1 MTTKER
7 RKYPTVLR
15 YPGGKSRV
23 IYRLYRQNMI
33 PQSIKEYREGFLGGG
48 SCALAFSTMYPNIPV
63 WVNDL
68 YTNLYHF
75 WSQLQNNSDSL
86 INRLLELKNEA
97 CIHKDYDKKT
107 LEGFSQEVVDELEK
121 KHRELYANMRGL
133 IDTSEDPH
141 DLATAFYVL
150 NRSSFGGFTEQ
161 NKNAFIRDSYKDTI
175 FSQSKIK
182 KLANISKIIQPW
194 RITNGDYRDLMEAP
208 GEDVFVFLDP
218 PYLIKDMLYGK
229 NKEMHTG
236 FSHEDFVESC
246 KKTPHNWMITYNV
259 HPWLKEQYADY
270 TMELFEFRYSLA
282 HRAENKNKKEEL
294 LIMNYTPEKSSTN
307 NIISELL
314 DV

>member
-23 IYRLYRQNMI
+23 IYRLYRKNML

-48 SCALAFSTMYPNIPV
+48 SCALAFSTMYPDIPV

-75 WSQLQNNSDSL
+75 WSQLQTNSDSL
-86 INRLLELKNEA
+86 INRLLELKDEA
-97 CIHKDYDKKT
+97 CRAED
-107 LEGFSQEVVDELEK
+107 VDELER
-121 KHRELYANMRGL
+121 KHRELYASMRGL
-133 IDTSEDPH
+133 IDGSTDPL

-161 NKNAFIRDSYKDTI
+161 NKNAFIRDSYKNTI
-175 FSQSKIK
+175 FSQSKIR
-182 KLANISKIIQPW
+182 KLADISNIIQPW
-194 RITNGDYRDLMEAP
+194 RITNQDYRNLMTEP
-208 GEDVFVFLDP
+208 GEDVFIFLDP

-236 FSHEDFVESC
+236 FSHDDFIQSC
-246 KKTPHNWMITYNV
+246 KDTSHNWMITYNE
-259 HPWLKEQYADY
+259 HPWLREQFS
-270 TMELFEFRYSLA
+270 EFHLENFEFRYSLA
-282 HRAENKNKKEEL
+282 HRAANKNKKVEL
-294 LIMNYTPEKSSTN
+294 LIMNYTSPEEISN
-307 NIISELL
+307 NVIEELL
-314 DV
+314 YK

>member
-23 IYRLYRQNMI
+23 IYRLYRKNML

-48 SCALAFSTMYPNIPV
+48 SCALAFSTMYPDIPV

-75 WSQLQNNSDSL
+75 WSQLQTNSDSL
-86 INRLLELKNEA
+86 INRLLELKDEA
-97 CIHKDYDKKT
+97 CRSED
-107 LEGFSQEVVDELEK
+107 VDELER
-121 KHRELYANMRGL
+121 KHRELYASMRGL
-133 IDTSEDPH
+133 IDGSTDPL

-161 NKNAFIRDSYKDTI
+161 NKNAFIRDSYKNTI
-175 FSQSKIK
+175 FSQSKIR
-182 KLANISKIIQPW
+182 KLADISNIIQPW
-194 RITNGDYRDLMEAP
+194 RITNQDYRNLMTEP
-208 GEDVFVFLDP
+208 GEDVFIFLDP

-236 FSHEDFVESC
+236 FSHDDFIQSC
-246 KKTPHNWMITYNV
+246 KDTPHKWMITYNE
-259 HPWLKEQYADY
+259 HPWLREQFS
-270 TMELFEFRYSLA
+270 EFHLENFEFRYSLA
-282 HRAENKNKKEEL
+282 HRAANKNKKVEL
-294 LIMNYTPEKSSTN
+294 LIMNYTSPEEISN
-307 NIISELL
+307 NVIEELL
-314 DV
+314 YK